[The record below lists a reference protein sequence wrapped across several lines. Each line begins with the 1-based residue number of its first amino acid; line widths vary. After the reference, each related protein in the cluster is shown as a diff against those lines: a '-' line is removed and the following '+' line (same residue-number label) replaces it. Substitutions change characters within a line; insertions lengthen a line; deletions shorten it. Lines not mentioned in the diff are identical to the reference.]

1 MIRNLPLEEEILG
14 KLTVE
19 GDYGVADFTID
30 DELRAIVDSLLE
42 FIDGEVVPLEQQNK
56 HILQSERYIY
66 DESGRWSEP
75 VLALR
80 RQVRMRS
87 AELGFYTLFGSP
99 SLGGAGL
106 GATALMTIFEAM
118 YRRYGPR
125 RILIDDVVF
134 PSLFTNG
141 LSPVLE
147 FLPDHLRERYL
158 PSIASGEK
166 TLCFALTEPDAGSDV
181 WNLQTRAVRDGDSWI
196 INGSKQFITNGP
208 YADYCMLFAVT
219 DPELKAQRKGGITG
233 FFVDM
238 SLPGVNRQTVLP
250 VMGHLGGD
258 LAILHFEDVH
268 VPGDHVLGEVNQGF
282 KVAFKG
288 IDTGRVAMASK
299 CLGLSQWALDQAVEY
314 AKIRKTFGRPIGE
327 HGQVEAMLADC
338 AIEIYA
344 LKNML
349 RHVTWLMDNGGLP
362 IKEISMVKAFGTE
375 MCNRIFDRCMQIH
388 GGMGITNDL
397 RLHEGYRWARSMRIP
412 DGTTEIQRR
421 TIARRLLRGDTEF

>member
-1 MIRNLPLEEEILG
+1 MFAVSDDVLAIKQSLFEFIDTEIVPLEKEH
-14 KLTVE
+14 
-19 GDYGVADFTID
+19 
-30 DELRAIVDSLLE
+30 RSLLE
-42 FIDGEVVPLEQQNK
+42 N
-56 HILQSERYIY
+56 ERYLY
-66 DESGRWSEP
+66 DESGRWSP
-75 VLALR
+75 KVLELR
-80 RQVRMRS
+80 KQVRMRS
-87 AELGFYTLFGSP
+87 AELGFYTLFGSE

-106 GATALMTIFEAM
+106 GYQAVRVIFEEL

-125 RILIDDVVF
+125 RVLIDDVVI

-147 FLPDHLRERYL
+147 LLPKHLQEQYL
-158 PSIASGEK
+158 PGIASGEK

-181 WNLQTRAVRDGDSWI
+181 WNIQTRAVKDGDYWV

-219 DPELKAQRKGGITG
+219 NPELKAQRKGGITG
-233 FFVDM
+233 FFVDTNQ
-238 SLPGVNRQTVLP
+238 PGFNRQTVLS

-258 LAILHFEDVH
+258 LAILHLEDVR
-268 VPGDHVLGEVNQGF
+268 VPADHVLGEVDQGF
-282 KVAFKG
+282 AVAFKG
-288 IDTGRVAMASK
+288 IDKGRVGIASK
-299 CLGLSQWALDQAVEY
+299 CLGLAQWALDRTVEY

-327 HGQVEAMLADC
+327 HGQVEAMLADS

-349 RHVTWLMDNGGLP
+349 RHVTWELDQGRTP

-375 MCNRIFDRCMQIH
+375 MCQRVFDRCMQIH
-388 GGMGITNDL
+388 GGMGITNEL
-397 RLHEGYRWARSMRIP
+397 GLHEGFRWARSMRIP

-421 TIARRLLRGDTEF
+421 TIARRLLRGDLDF